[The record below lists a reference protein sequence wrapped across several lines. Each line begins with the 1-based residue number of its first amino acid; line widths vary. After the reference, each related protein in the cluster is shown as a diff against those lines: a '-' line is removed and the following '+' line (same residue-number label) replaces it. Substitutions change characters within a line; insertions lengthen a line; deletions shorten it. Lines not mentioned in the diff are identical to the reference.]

1 MGVKNPNYLV
11 LRAYARNK
19 TYRIAKRPVLTAYER
34 VTANKEM
41 YGRDEQSIED
51 LEKDLNNNILSY

>member
-1 MGVKNPNYLV
+1 
-11 LRAYARNK
+11 
-19 TYRIAKRPVLTAYER
+19 